1 MSTTA
6 HAIDLDDLAAAV
18 ELLTES
24 VRDSI
29 LDGSPKLATH
39 LRDLQ
44 LAHKAL
50 WEVEKRNLAVAARE
64 KESGEQWTRLD
75 TMAPFHPDDW
85 KRMGENADRLREIVL
100 EEGRRQER
108 EKTQP

>member
-1 MSTTA
+1 MSITA

-29 LDGSPKLATH
+29 LNGCPKLATH

-50 WEVEKRNLAVAARE
+50 WEVEKRNLDVAARE

-75 TMAPFHPDDW
+75 TMAPFHPDDRTW
-85 KRMGENADRLREIVL
+85 LRENAERLREIIL

-108 EKTQP
+108 EKGEA

>member
-29 LDGSPKLATH
+29 LNGSPKLATH

-50 WEVEKRNLAVAARE
+50 WEVEKRNLDVAARE

-85 KRMGENADRLREIVL
+85 QRMGENADRLREIVL

-108 EKTQP
+108 EKTKP

>member
-6 HAIDLDDLAAAV
+6 KSIDLDDIVAAV
-18 ELLTES
+18 EHLTKAVS
-24 VRDSI
+24 GDIRD
-29 LDGSPKLATH
+29 DGSKLATH

-50 WEVEKRNLAVAARE
+50 WEVEKRNLEVAARE

-108 EKTQP
+108 EKNRP